1 MLGGTTPPTCAR
13 DRRNGLIEITRDYY
27 SRKIEIQNDTLEV
40 CSLLFGQKTK
50 HGVLKG
56 RGARTFTGFQT
67 LIREKKHVKKKL

>member
-1 MLGGTTPPTCAR
+1 VLEIEGETYR
-13 DRRNGLIEITRDYY
+13 EITRDYY

-56 RGARTFTGFQT
+56 RGARTFTGSPT